1 MSASIV
7 LQNQNHANPKTKKGP
22 FVEGPFKTSTHGNGV
37 YCLPPNSIHT
47 WKILHRKN
55 HQNHS
60 ITDAAHTMSDTD
72 NTVTPRRLILVRH
85 AITVGPFLKL
95 LQHMHSTRNALLTSN
110 LYLDEISKIIDLP
123 NVDPSKPLNKPLMLK
138 ISDEQIKLIHRF
150 LTQET
155 DILSDITQGKNN
167 FFMDRDSIENSGA
180 WHLIKTANLLFERLG
195 LDHSDS
201 EDVLPN
207 FVEHI
212 GTGYYPESKGDIS
225 PLKTS
230 MLTNTTTVGLLRYE
244 ELQCLIDMIRAS
256 NDFQDFDVL
265 DAIIPPPEIR
275 ALTKT
280 QNGKET
286 QFGPVWRKTQP
297 LTEGYILEL
306 PYSIDPKTGKII
318 AIPNE
323 ASILHPNAQPLPH
336 AWSAQDAW
344 PTEFIRTAITGNS
357 DTDYYGYYRTQLE
370 TFQRSMSH

>member
-1 MSASIV
+1 LLASK
-7 LQNQNHANPKTKKGP
+7 P
-22 FVEGPFKTSTHGNGV
+22 
-37 YCLPPNSIHT
+37 
-47 WKILHRKN
+47 
-55 HQNHS
+55 
-60 ITDAAHTMSDTD
+60 
-72 NTVTPRRLILVRH
+72 
-85 AITVGPFLKL
+85 
-95 LQHMHSTRNALLTSN
+95 
-110 LYLDEISKIIDLP
+110 YLDEIINKINETIDLSKIDL
-123 NVDPSKPLNKPLMLK
+123 SQPLNKPLMPI
-138 ISDEQIKLIHRF
+138 ISDKQIGLIHRF

-155 DILSDITQGKNN
+155 QILSDIREGKNN
-167 FFMDRDSIENSGA
+167 FFMDRYSIENLGA

-195 LDHSDS
+195 LEHFDS
-201 EDVLPN
+201 EDVLPD

-265 DAIIPPPEIR
+265 DAIIPHPEIR

-286 QFGPVWRKTQP
+286 QFGPVRRKKQP
-297 LTEGYILEL
+297 LTEGCILEL
-306 PYSIDPKTGKII
+306 PYFINPETGKII

-323 ASILHPNAQPLPH
+323 ASILQPNVQPLPH
-336 AWSAQDAW
+336 AWSDQDTW

>member
-1 MSASIV
+1 V
-7 LQNQNHANPKTKKGP
+7 
-22 FVEGPFKTSTHGNGV
+22 
-37 YCLPPNSIHT
+37 
-47 WKILHRKN
+47 
-55 HQNHS
+55 
-60 ITDAAHTMSDTD
+60 
-72 NTVTPRRLILVRH
+72 
-85 AITVGPFLKL
+85 
-95 LQHMHSTRNALLTSN
+95 HSTQNALLASN
-110 LYLDEISKIIDLP
+110 LYLDEIRSVIDLD
-123 NVDPSKPLNKPLMLK
+123 NIDPRKPLNRPLMPK
-138 ISDEQIKLIHRF
+138 ISHEQLKLIYGF

-155 DILSDITQGKNN
+155 HIVSEINHKNN
-167 FFMDRDSIENSGA
+167 FFMDRDSINHPSA

-212 GTGYYPESKGDIS
+212 GTGYYPGSKGDIS

-286 QFGPVWRKTQP
+286 QFGPVRRKKQP
-297 LTEGYILEL
+297 LTEGCILEL
-306 PYSIDPKTGKII
+306 PYFINPETGKII

-323 ASILHPNAQPLPH
+323 ASILQPNVQPLPH
-336 AWSAQDAW
+336 AWSDQDTW